1 MPEMKTMRTVSSK
14 YSIAISRIFN
24 NHSLKAVQTNFATL
38 LGEEAVVLHDVR
50 WKFQASLNS
59 SQHYTTLYN
68 IIQHYTTLCNI
79 MQHYTT
85 L

>member
-1 MPEMKTMRTVSSK
+1 MKTMRTVSSK

-50 WKFQASLNS
+50 
-59 SQHYTTLYN
+59 
-68 IIQHYTTLCNI
+68 
-79 MQHYTT
+79 
-85 L
+85 